1 MCCSIL
7 IIKKYPKFYG
17 VLLCYYVNKMIC
29 LYKFLILYNINFYFD
44 VCMDFVIFKNE
55 ISDIK
60 TSERPKNIEE
70 SYDSQ
75 LINY

>member
-1 MCCSIL
+1 
-7 IIKKYPKFYG
+7 
-17 VLLCYYVNKMIC
+17 MIC

-75 LINY
+75 LRNY